1 MSEDMDVNCGTI
13 LTGEESVVECGERIF
28 QLILRVAS
36 GERSKSESYDFGAS
50 EFAPWPLGPTV

>member
-1 MSEDMDVNCGTI
+1 M
-13 LTGEESVVECGERIF
+13 TGEESVVECGERIF